1 MNWRPRF
8 SKAEGKFQ
16 TNIHFTPIGDKLV
29 QVLKMQKSGFKF
41 NFKSVLSDP
50 LLPIE
55 VNMQFQPTHIN
66 IEAAAARQASS
77 A

>member
-16 TNIHFTPIGDKLV
+16 TNIHFTPIGDKSV

-41 NFKSVLSDP
+41 NFKGECP
-50 LLPIE
+50 
-55 VNMQFQPTHIN
+55 
-66 IEAAAARQASS
+66 
-77 A
+77 